1 MIITYFRSSS
11 YNGWGLCPHQY
22 FLSYVL
28 GLPEPSGKKAE
39 MGTILH
45 KVMEGLAHGKLAVQN
60 GNDSFTDDVLGTV
73 PMNSDRIND
82 PQLVER
88 LFEKSYNYYSAP
100 SHSIHPYSD
109 KDKET
114 IWKWCCHT
122 LEYYDGMF
130 DPRKRDVVA
139 PEPHFDFEI
148 DEPWAKY
155 EYVLPNGE
163 KLKGN
168 LRVKGTIDLVTRFAQ
183 TEYEVIDW
191 KSGECKDWNTGKE
204 KFFADFC
211 VDPQLRIYHLALHK
225 LYPDVKT
232 FAMTINYVRT
242 KGPYTVAYDE
252 SDMKDTLT
260 MLRKRFEIIKA
271 NTRPKLKSPSNK
283 HWFCKYVCWYGS
295 QKNPCHEPGCPTTCQ
310 RIAKKVQQQG
320 LETVM
325 REDTEPGHTIG
336 HYHNPGS

>member
-11 YNGWGLCPHQY
+11 YNGWSICPQQY
-22 FLSYVL
+22 FMTYVL
-28 GLPEPSGKKAE
+28 GMPQPSGKKAE

-45 KVMEGLAHGKLAVQN
+45 KVMECLAHGKLAVQN
-60 GNDSFTDDVLGTV
+60 GENSFTDEVSGTM
-73 PMNSDRIND
+73 PISEDTLFN

-88 LFEKSYNYYSAP
+88 LFEKSFNYYSAP
-100 SHSIHPYSD
+100 THSIHPYTD

-114 IWKWCCHT
+114 IWKWCCDT

-130 DPRKRDVVA
+130 DPRKRDIVA

-148 DEPWAKY
+148 DEPWAEY

-163 KLKGN
+163 KLEGK
-168 LRVKGTIDLVTRFAQ
+168 LRVKGTIDLVTRIASDV
-183 TEYEVIDW
+183 YEVVDW
-191 KSGECKDWNTGKE
+191 KSGECKNWGTGQE
-204 KFFADFC
+204 KHFEDFT
-211 VDPQLRIYHLALHK
+211 VDPQLRIYHWALQK

-252 SDMKDTLT
+252 SDMEDTMK
-260 MLRKRFEIIKA
+260 MLRKRFEAIKA
-271 NTRPKLKSPSNK
+271 NLRPKMKSPSNK

-295 QKNPCHEPGCPTTCQ
+295 QKNPDNIGKERTLCQ
-310 RIAKKVQQQG
+310 QIGDKTRRRGIN
-320 LETVM
+320 TVM
-325 REDTEPGHTIG
+325 LEDTAPGHQIG
-336 HYHNPGS
+336 HYQNPGS